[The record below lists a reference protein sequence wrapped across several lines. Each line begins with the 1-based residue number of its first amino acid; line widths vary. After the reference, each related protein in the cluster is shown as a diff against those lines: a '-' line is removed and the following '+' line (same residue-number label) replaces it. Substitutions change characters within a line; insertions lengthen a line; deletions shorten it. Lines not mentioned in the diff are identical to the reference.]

1 MRKRTSDQGRG
12 LALCVA
18 AICAIGL
25 PGLAFASETPLAPPG
40 LEFVFEEAVVLA
52 PDVPAGTTP
61 KGRRNI
67 IPILGGTVTGPA
79 IRAEIMPGGWDW
91 QLIRSDGCM
100 ELKADYF
107 LKTDDGAIINVIN
120 QAVLCP
126 PADGSKPAITT
137 QPVFEAPLG
146 KYDWLNRGNFIG
158 MLVSTGDDKSPGV
171 RIRFYRVR

>member
-1 MRKRTSDQGRG
+1 
-12 LALCVA
+12 
-18 AICAIGL
+18 
-25 PGLAFASETPLAPPG
+25 
-40 LEFVFEEAVVLA
+40 
-52 PDVPAGTTP
+52 
-61 KGRRNI
+61 
-67 IPILGGTVTGPA
+67 
-79 IRAEIMPGGWDW
+79 MPGGWDW